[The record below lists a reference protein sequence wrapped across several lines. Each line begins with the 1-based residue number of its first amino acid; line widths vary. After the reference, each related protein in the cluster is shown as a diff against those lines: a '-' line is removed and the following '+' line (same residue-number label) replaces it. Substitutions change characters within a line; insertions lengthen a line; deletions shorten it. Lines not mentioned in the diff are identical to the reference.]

1 MAIFNRG
8 RTEPTSTTGTARTT
22 GTTGTTTTRTPTDR
36 DGDGVPDRVER
47 HHRDTVV
54 EDRAERAAIARENA
68 YERFGGIN
76 WGASFFGWL
85 VAVAVT
91 VLLSS
96 IVGAVVAALGDTN
109 TITQTDAERS
119 AGTVGMAAGITLMV
133 VLGLAYF
140 TGGYVAGRMSRFDGA
155 KQGAGAWVVGLTV
168 TVLALLI
175 GWLAGQ
181 QYNVFDRVDLPRIP
195 LPSDQV
201 TTGGLIVAVALLVL
215 TLLTSMLGGKIGQR
229 YHLRVDRAHTV

>member
-8 RTEPTSTTGTARTT
+8 SSTSEPVDSRGTTDPRTT
-22 GTTGTTTTRTPTDR
+22 TDTRTVDRERTDVPHQTR
-36 DGDGVPDRVER
+36 DPL
-47 HHRDTVV
+47 
-54 EDRAERAAIARENA
+54 EDRAQRAAIARENA

-85 VAVAVT
+85 VAVAVA
-91 VLLSS
+91 VLLTS
-96 IVGAVVAALGDTN
+96 IVGAIVTAVGDTN
-109 TITQTDAERS
+109 NFTQTDAERA
-119 AGTVGMAAGITLMV
+119 AGTISMAAGVTLMV
-133 VLGLAYF
+133 VLALAYF

-155 KQGAGAWVVGLTV
+155 KQGAGAWIVGLTV

-201 TTGGLIVAVALLVL
+201 STGGLVVAIALLVL
-215 TLLTSMLGGKIGQR
+215 TLLSSMLGGKVGQR